1 MTRTLM
7 GVMYL
12 YIVVSHKATAL
23 LLSAFYG
30 VYPLHHLYQD
40 GLARFDVLS
49 YSFLLGTA
57 DR

>member
-23 LLSAFYG
+23 LLSALYG

-49 YSFLLGTA
+49 YSFPF
-57 DR
+57 RYS